1 MQTWLDRK
9 ELANEK
15 KIDQLYATGKVSTWG
30 LLSMKYAQ
38 VSRRSY
44 ESKMLNLSDQV
55 LAITLNEINELP
67 DKDKECVYSLLD
79 AFLAKSKLQAIL
91 K

>member
-1 MQTWLDRK
+1 MAKSPWSMHGFLLG
-9 ELANEK
+9 EANDTNILK
-15 KIDQLYATGKVSTWG
+15 DPKM
-30 LLSMKYAQ
+30 MK
-38 VSRRSY
+38 R
-44 ESKMLNLSDQV
+44 
-55 LAITLNEINELP
+55 LNEINELP

>member
-1 MQTWLDRK
+1 MVRKLAEALDTTVGFLLG
-9 ELANEK
+9 EANDTNILK
-15 KIDQLYATGKVSTWG
+15 DPKM
-30 LLSMKYAQ
+30 MK
-38 VSRRSY
+38 R
-44 ESKMLNLSDQV
+44 
-55 LAITLNEINELP
+55 LNEINELP

>member
-1 MQTWLDRK
+1 LDTTVGFLLG
-9 ELANEK
+9 EANHTYILK
-15 KIDQLYATGKVSTWG
+15 DPKM
-30 LLSMKYAQ
+30 MK
-38 VSRRSY
+38 R
-44 ESKMLNLSDQV
+44 
-55 LAITLNEINELP
+55 LNEINELS

>member
-1 MQTWLDRK
+1 MLPSIDAVRKLADALDTTVGFLLG
-9 ELANEK
+9 EANDTNILK
-15 KIDQLYATGKVSTWG
+15 DPKM
-30 LLSMKYAQ
+30 MK
-38 VSRRSY
+38 R
-44 ESKMLNLSDQV
+44 LND
-55 LAITLNEINELP
+55 INELP